1 MVVVGSSSMNA
12 NVSVTTFGLGR
23 FLVHRTT
30 PYTVL
35 QDFLE
40 KNVVIISFLSGW
52 CLYSSR

>member
-1 MVVVGSSSMNA
+1 MNA
-12 NVSVTTFGLGR
+12 NVSVTFALAR

-30 PYTVL
+30 QYTLL

-52 CLYSSR
+52 CLYSPR